1 MEKMV
6 LSKALIGKELSEN
19 VYNRRGQLLMKSGT
33 LLTESN
39 VVLLKKNEIS
49 EVFIADEVVEAE

>member
-19 VYNRRGQLLMKSGT
+19 VYNRRDQLLMISGT
-33 LLTESN
+33 LLTESKID
-39 VVLLKKNEIS
+39 LLKKNEIS
-49 EVFIADEVVEAE
+49 EVLIADEVVEAE

>member
-6 LSKALIGKELSEN
+6 LSKTLIGKELSEN

-33 LLTESN
+33 LLTESK
-39 VVLLKKNEIS
+39 VDLLKKNEIS
-49 EVFIADEVVEAE
+49 EVFIADEVVGK

>member
-1 MEKMV
+1 
-6 LSKALIGKELSEN
+6 LIGKELSEN

-39 VVLLKKNEIS
+39 VDLLKKNEIS
-49 EVFIADEVVEAE
+49 EVFITDEVVEAE

>member
-1 MEKMV
+1 MV

-19 VYNRRGQLLMKSGT
+19 VYNRRGQLLLKSGT
-33 LLTESN
+33 LLTESK
-39 VVLLKKNEIS
+39 VDLLKKNEIS